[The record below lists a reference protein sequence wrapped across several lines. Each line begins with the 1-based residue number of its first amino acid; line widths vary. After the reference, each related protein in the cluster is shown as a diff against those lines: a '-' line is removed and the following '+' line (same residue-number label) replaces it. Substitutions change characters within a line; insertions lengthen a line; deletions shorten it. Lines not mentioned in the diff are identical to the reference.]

1 MINCGHPRPEALR
14 ADRAGGAR
22 HIGAGNVA
30 VTVDLVSMG
39 LQTARSST
47 AATPVRRAIWT
58 RPRGLRRRLLESG
71 IEVLGHTHT
80 SAHSRALRKHASQCS
95 FEDRRRAKKIEPRAR
110 LLAWVWHAV
119 KVRTG
124 LARPTE
130 ISTQRSGRHGIRLTS
145 QGPQKLGTS
154 SERGRSGPKTALQE
168 QEISGKLLQV
178 LQHRSIGAMPSRP
191 VSTSPRNLTQ
201 DAEAGSM

>member
-80 SAHSRALRKHASQCS
+80 HERAFA
-95 FEDRRRAKKIEPRAR
+95 
-110 LLAWVWHAV
+110 
-119 KVRTG
+119 
-124 LARPTE
+124 
-130 ISTQRSGRHGIRLTS
+130 STQEACES
-145 QGPQKLGTS
+145 
-154 SERGRSGPKTALQE
+154 
-168 QEISGKLLQV
+168 V
-178 LQHRSIGAMPSRP
+178 L
-191 VSTSPRNLTQ
+191 V
-201 DAEAGSM
+201 